1 MSDLAATHC
10 GSGCEGGLFGGN
22 NCIWLIII
30 LFCCCGNGCGSD
42 GCGSNG
48 GCCDI
53 ILPLLLISCFCGNG
67 NGFGGGCC

>member
-10 GSGCEGGLFGGN
+10 GSGCEGGFFGGN

-30 LFCCCGNGCGSD
+30 LFCCGNGCGSD

-53 ILPLLLISCFCGNG
+53 ILPLLLISCFCGGG